1 MNKTS
6 ILSIGLL
13 IAFFLPWFDLNLFT
27 ISGFEIPTS
36 FEKLSNL
43 NNMFGNENKTLSNTT
58 KFSYIL
64 YLIPFLSLINLFK
77 EFSKAKRAYIFN
89 EFLVGLIA
97 IIYLFFVAKG
107 YKKDFNSLFGIGFYV
122 TLLISVLGLYYCIS
136 LKVKESEFEN
146 ENESENR
153 IFEQIQ
159 ENKTIILS
167 FISLIVLFFG
177 GYLYLNSN
185 KKLEEKI
192 IGVWNFP
199 NEMVI
204 EFKQDKKIIVS
215 GLEND
220 EQLDGIYDVSINEQE
235 LSLQIPTNNSNN
247 RYATFLIKDVKSNEI
262 KLKAKERNKRDEP
275 EFTITKQ

>member
-1 MNKTS
+1 M
-6 ILSIGLL
+6 
-13 IAFFLPWFDLNLFT
+13 
-27 ISGFEIPTS
+27 
-36 FEKLSNL
+36 
-43 NNMFGNENKTLSNTT
+43 
-58 KFSYIL
+58 
-64 YLIPFLSLINLFK
+64 
-77 EFSKAKRAYIFN
+77 
-89 EFLVGLIA
+89 
-97 IIYLFFVAKG
+97 FFVAKG
-107 YKKDFNSLFGIGFYV
+107 YKKDFTSLFGIGFYV

-136 LKVKESEFEN
+136 LKVKEREFEN

-159 ENKTIILS
+159 ENKKIILS
-167 FISLIVLFFG
+167 FISLIILFFG

>member
-43 NNMFGNENKTLSNTT
+43 NNMFGNENKALSNTT

-77 EFSKAKRAYIFN
+77 EFSKTKRAYIFN

-97 IIYLFFVAKG
+97 IGYLFFVAKG
-107 YKKDFNSLFGIGFYV
+107 YKKDFTSLFGIGFYV
-122 TLLISVLGLYYCIS
+122 TFLISVLGLYYSIS
-136 LKVKESEFEN
+136 LKVKEREFEN

-167 FISLIVLFFG
+167 FISLIILFFG

-192 IGVWNFP
+192 IGVWSFP

-220 EQLDGIYDVSINEQE
+220 EQLNGIYDVSINEQE
-235 LSLQIPTNNSNN
+235 LSLQIPTNNTNN
-247 RYATFLIKDVKSNEI
+247 RYATFLIKDVKSDEI

-275 EFTITKQ
+275 EFIITKQ